1 MLKRVVITE
10 AGVLTCLG
18 RGLEKTYEAFLREES
33 KLSKIVTFA
42 TNRYAS
48 ENGGVVEDCLIDIDL
63 DENERAGLDRSSHIV
78 YTACKDALS
87 SALVD
92 LNQLRFS
99 KTPVYLGTT
108 LGGTLKGQ
116 MFHHD
121 YVLKQNKRK
130 RVFLLKDYLACN
142 QTVNLSKKFNLTGE
156 ALLLNNA
163 CASGLNAI
171 GVAFSKIRNGYED
184 FVVAGGYDV
193 MSKFVYAG
201 FNSLQLLASGKCR
214 PFDKNR
220 SGLVLGEGAGVV
232 VVEELDH
239 AMKRGAAILAEII
252 GFGQTADAYHL
263 TKPDPQAIGAT
274 EAIKTAKEMAGIAT
288 NDIDYINAHG
298 TGTLAN
304 DSMESLAII
313 TALGEGS
320 QKIPVSSTKPMTGHM
335 LGGTGA
341 VEAVFS
347 LLSISKNIIPGNL
360 NYETFDAECDLNIVR
375 EKMERKEIKTVMSN
389 SFGFGGS
396 NSSIILRELNE
407 N

>member
-1 MLKRVVITE
+1 MLKRVVITG
-10 AGVLTCLG
+10 AGVLTGLG
-18 RGLEKTYEAFLREES
+18 RGLEETYKGFLREES
-33 KLSKIVTFA
+33 KLSKIMTFA
-42 TNRYAS
+42 TDKYAS
-48 ENGGVVEDCLIDIDL
+48 ENGGVVEDFLIDKDL
-63 DENERAGLDRSSHIV
+63 DETEKAGLDRSTHIV

-92 LNQLRFS
+92 LNRIRFS

-116 MFHHD
+116 MFHRD
-121 YVLKQNKRK
+121 YVLKQNKRN

-142 QTVNLSKKFNLTGE
+142 QTVNIAKKFKFRGE

-163 CASGLNAI
+163 CASGLSAI
-171 GVAFSKIRNGYED
+171 GHAFRKIRNGYED

-201 FNSLQLLASGKCR
+201 FNSLQLLTPEKCR

-232 VVEELDH
+232 VVEELNH
-239 AMKRGAAILAEII
+239 AMKRGATILAEII

-263 TKPDPQAIGAT
+263 TKPDPQANGAA
-274 EAIKTAKEMAGIAT
+274 EAIKTAKEMAGIET
-288 NDIDYINAHG
+288 EDIDYINAHG

-304 DSMESLAII
+304 DSMESTAII
-313 TALGEGS
+313 SALGECS

-341 VEAVFS
+341 AEAVFS
-347 LLSISKNIIPGNL
+347 LISISKNIVPGNL
-360 NYETFDAECDLNIVR
+360 NYETFDAECGLNIVR
-375 EKMERKEIKTVMSN
+375 EKMEKKEIKTVMSN

-396 NSSIILRELNE
+396 NSSIILRELNG

>member
-1 MLKRVVITE
+1 MNRRVAITG
-10 AGVLTCLG
+10 AGVLTNLG
-18 RGLEKTYEAFLREES
+18 RGLEETYKAFLQGES
-33 KLSKIVTFA
+33 KLSKIMTF
-42 TNRYAS
+42 TT
-48 ENGGVVEDCLIDIDL
+48 ENYVSGDGGVVEDLFIDKDL
-63 DENERAGLDRSSHIV
+63 DENEKKGIDRATHVV

-92 LNQLRFS
+92 LNQMRFS

-116 MFHHD
+116 MFHRE

-142 QTVNLSKKFNLTGE
+142 QTVNIAKKFNFTGE
-156 ALLLNNA
+156 SLLLNNA
-163 CASGLNAI
+163 CASGLSAI
-171 GVAFSKIRNGYED
+171 GLAFRKIRNGYED

-201 FNSLQLLASGKCR
+201 FNSLQLLTPEKCR

-239 AMKRGAAILAEII
+239 ARERGATILAEII
-252 GFGQTADAYHL
+252 GFGQTADAYHI
-263 TKPDPQAIGAT
+263 TKPDPRALGAA
-274 EAIKTAKEMAGIAT
+274 EAIKIAKEIAGIKT
-288 NDIDYINAHG
+288 EDIDYINAHG

-304 DSMESLAII
+304 DSMESTAILS
-313 TALGEGS
+313 ALGEGAK
-320 QKIPVSSTKPMTGHM
+320 KIPISSTKPMTGHM

-341 VEAVFS
+341 AEVIFS
-347 LLSISKNIIPGNL
+347 LIAINKNIIPENL
-360 NYETFDAECDLNIVR
+360 NYETFDEDCDLNIAR
-375 EKMERKEIKTVMSN
+375 EKTEKKKIKTVMSN